1 MAMFSSAEQPW
12 NDSDGLSWAERNGSA
27 EAPVQEERNYYAM
40 LYSLLILAIV
50 FGNVLVCLAVLR
62 ERSLQTT
69 TNYLVVSLAV
79 ADLLVASL
87 VMPWAVY
94 LEVVGGAWLFSRLYC
109 NIFVTLDVMMCTA
122 SILNLCAI
130 SIDRYTA
137 VVMPVLYNTTHRS
150 RKRVFV
156 MIAIVWVLAFAVSCP
171 LLFGF
176 NTTDDPMVC
185 SISNPDFV
193 IYSSVVSFY
202 LPFIITLLVYIRIYI
217 FLRMRRKRI
226 AFGQPSGKVQPGSA
240 PPSAETCL
248 QETPKAKQDLSPI
261 RIKVSVELPGPSKP
275 SLLSGCLWRKR
286 PKTGP
291 VENSMLPP
299 VDTQNCCSI
308 SHASCG
314 RTELDLEQERG
325 EEGEEVAEGSQREQ
339 PVRMSCEVKDLSNGR
354 THTSLHPAYHSHTL
368 NTRFRTMHA
377 REKKATQMLAIVL
390 GVFLICW
397 LPFFVTH
404 ILNTHCRTCYIPPGL
419 YSAFTWLGYVNSALN
434 PVIYTTFNIEFRRA
448 FIKILSC

>member
-1 MAMFSSAEQPW
+1 MAMFSSAEQLW
-12 NDSDGLSWAERNGSA
+12 NESERLGWDERNDSSEVSGQD
-27 EAPVQEERNYYAM
+27 ERNYYAM

-50 FGNVLVCLAVLR
+50 FGNVLVCLAVLK

-150 RKRVFV
+150 RKRVFT
-156 MIAIVWVLAFAVSCP
+156 MIATVWVLAFAVSCP

-202 LPFIITLLVYIRIYI
+202 LPFIVTLLVYIRIYV

-226 AFGQPSGKVQPGSA
+226 TFGQASGKVQPDST
-240 PPSAETCL
+240 PPSVETCL
-248 QETPKAKQDLSPI
+248 QEETPKADLSPI
-261 RIKVSVELPGPSKP
+261 RIKVQSVEPSGPSKP
-275 SLLSGCLWRKR
+275 NLLSGCLWRKR

-291 VENSMLPP
+291 AENSMMPP
-299 VDTQNCCSI
+299 VDTQNYCSI

-314 RTELDLEQERG
+314 RTELDLERERG
-325 EEGEEVAEGSQREQ
+325 EQNNAEEKKQIERPPIG
-339 PVRMSCEVKDLSNGR
+339 MSCEVKDLSNGR
-354 THTSLHPAYHSHTL
+354 THTSLRPMSHA
-368 NTRFRTMHA
+368 NVNNPRFRSMHA

-404 ILNTHCRTCYIPPGL
+404 ILNTHCRTCYVPPAL
-419 YSAFTWLGYVNSALN
+419 YGAFTWLGYVNSALN
-434 PVIYTTFNIEFRRA
+434 PIIYTTFNIEFRRA
-448 FIKILSC
+448 FIKLLSC

>member
-1 MAMFSSAEQPW
+1 MAMFSSAEHVW
-12 NDSDGLSWAERNGSA
+12 NESDRLGWDSERNDSSGESGQD
-27 EAPVQEERNYYAM
+27 QCNYYAM
-40 LYSLLILAIV
+40 LYSLLILGIV

-79 ADLLVASL
+79 ADLLVALL

-94 LEVVGGAWLFSRLYC
+94 LEVVGGSWLFSRLYC

-156 MIAIVWVLAFAVSCP
+156 MIATVWVLAFTVSCP

-202 LPFIITLLVYIRIYI
+202 LPFIVTLLVYIRIYI

-226 AFGQPSGKVQPGSA
+226 TFGQASGKVQPGSTLL
-240 PPSAETCL
+240 SVETCL
-248 QETPKAKQDLSPI
+248 QEETPKAKQDLSPI
-261 RIKVSVELPGPSKP
+261 KIKVSAEPSGPSEP
-275 SLLSGCLWRKR
+275 NLLSGCLWRKR

-291 VENSMLPP
+291 VENSVLPP
-299 VDTQNCCSI
+299 VDMQNCCSI

-314 RTELDLEQERG
+314 RTELDLDLEQAQGKEEEEEANQSER
-325 EEGEEVAEGSQREQ
+325 
-339 PVRMSCEVKDLSNGR
+339 PPLRMRCEVKDLSNGR
-354 THTSLHPAYHSHTL
+354 THTSLQSMALSHI
-368 NTRFRTMHA
+368 NSARFRSTHA

-390 GVFLICW
+390 G
-397 LPFFVTH
+397 H
-404 ILNTHCRTCYIPPGL
+404 ATCLLGFTVLSPGWVMSTVPSTLLSTPPL
-419 YSAFTWLGYVNSALN
+419 T
-434 PVIYTTFNIEFRRA
+434 
-448 FIKILSC
+448 LSSDGPSSRS